1 MIKNISKN
9 FNDID
14 DILDLIE
21 VVSSIY
27 SFCNDLNDSFIRY
40 KNHAKYLKELALQ
53 LDSIY
58 KLSENKKLLSE
69 KGEGLLRKKKKKK
82 DKNKGLGEGEEEEEE
97 EMIYANYK
105 KDLEGDI
112 PPVII
117 NFYNYTRKFIAHVKK
132 VKKKNFVERL
142 WYISVN
148 DEKMDGVKK
157 KKKKKKKN

>member
-1 MIKNISKN
+1 LKNLFLYIYIYIFFLYFLFFYYYYYYFFLIIK
-9 FNDID
+9 D

-82 DKNKGLGEGEEEEEE
+82 KRIKIRG
-97 EMIYANYK
+97 
-105 KDLEGDI
+105 
-112 PPVII
+112 
-117 NFYNYTRKFIAHVKK
+117 
-132 VKKKNFVERL
+132 
-142 WYISVN
+142 
-148 DEKMDGVKK
+148 
-157 KKKKKKKN
+157 